1 MQYILMN
8 KNIEVLEFTYDE
20 ELHTITRIN
29 NIINFDYAP
38 VGIMDFNK
46 VINRKDLSSWWKSRA
61 IPESRSKIREIL
73 EEMHIDSSIEL
84 LEKCMG
90 LSLSDQ
96 YWIKNK
102 DSKVLWSDINF
113 FENDFSSDMGKLLL
127 REINYSTDLDLFS
140 PDNSSDGN
148 LKKKWIILNGER
160 YLIKGGGVFNQE
172 PFNEV
177 IATALYKRILN
188 SDEYVPYTLIKENG
202 IYYSCCPK

>member
-127 REINYSTDLDLFS
+127 
-140 PDNSSDGN
+140 
-148 LKKKWIILNGER
+148 
-160 YLIKGGGVFNQE
+160 
-172 PFNEV
+172 
-177 IATALYKRILN
+177 
-188 SDEYVPYTLIKENG
+188 
-202 IYYSCCPK
+202 

>member
-8 KNIEVLEFTYDE
+8 KNTEVLEFTYDE

-61 IPESRSKIREIL
+61 IPESRNKIREIL
-73 EEMHIDSSIEL
+73 EEMHIDSSIEV

-102 DSKVLWSDINF
+102 DSNISWSDINF

-160 YLIKGGGVFNQE
+160 FN
-172 PFNEV
+172 
-177 IATALYKRILN
+177 
-188 SDEYVPYTLIKENG
+188 
-202 IYYSCCPK
+202 